1 MTRLALAL
9 LVATGL
15 VAALALDRR
24 ARREPG
30 SRLPW
35 VFMSVAVAID
45 ALVTLIRTVLG
56 GTAISLSTTMPTRG
70 TPMTS

>member
-35 VFMSVAVAID
+35 VFMSVAVAVD
-45 ALVTLIRTVLG
+45 ALVTLTRAVLG
-56 GTAISLSTTMPTRG
+56 RHRQQPVVDDAHHGPRA
-70 TPMTS
+70 